1 MWNVIACHNMP
12 RLPRDLQRVT
22 TSRSRDNAIRKNTQS
37 DTSEV
42 LRPPRKITMEGSKVL
57 RLPRTMQL
65 ILKAFQKYCACQT
78 KLLST
83 RLQARE
89 NVRKCHACHARR
101 HFNLLWPSKRIGFA
115 APPIDPARPKENQRF
130 PRRQGQTRNS

>member
-1 MWNVIACHNMP
+1 MECRVRSVKCGVWSVECSVWNVIACHNMP

-65 ILKAFQKYCACQT
+65 ILKAFQSIAPVKQNYYRRVCRHVRMSGSVTPATQEDI
-78 KLLST
+78 ST
-83 RLQARE
+83 CFGLQ
-89 NVRKCHACHARR
+89 K
-101 HFNLLWPSKRIGFA
+101 G
-115 APPIDPARPKENQRF
+115 
-130 PRRQGQTRNS
+130 

>member
-1 MWNVIACHNMP
+1 MP

-42 LRPPRKITMEGSKVL
+42 LRLPRKITMEVSKVL
-57 RLPRTMQL
+57 RLPRKMQL
-65 ILKAFQKYCACQT
+65 ILKAFQSACQT

-101 HFNLLWPSKRIGFA
+101 HYNLLWP
-115 APPIDPARPKENQRF
+115 
-130 PRRQGQTRNS
+130 RNM